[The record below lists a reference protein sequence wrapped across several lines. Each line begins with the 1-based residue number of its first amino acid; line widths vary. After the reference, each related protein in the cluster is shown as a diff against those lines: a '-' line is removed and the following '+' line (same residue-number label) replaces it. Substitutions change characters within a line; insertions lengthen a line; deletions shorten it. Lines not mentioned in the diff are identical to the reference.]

1 MEPEIERKSGVTREA
16 AFQIDK
22 VNLYER
28 LGGQEPF
35 VLLSTAFHERV
46 YSDSA
51 AWFRDIFAG
60 SAKAEAIR
68 NPRPMRKFFSAINRG
83 LLSAMGA

>member
-35 VLLSTAFHERV
+35 VLLSTAFERRCC
-46 YSDSA
+46 SSA
-51 AWFRDIFAG
+51 ACRWW
-60 SAKAEAIR
+60 
-68 NPRPMRKFFSAINRG
+68 
-83 LLSAMGA
+83 